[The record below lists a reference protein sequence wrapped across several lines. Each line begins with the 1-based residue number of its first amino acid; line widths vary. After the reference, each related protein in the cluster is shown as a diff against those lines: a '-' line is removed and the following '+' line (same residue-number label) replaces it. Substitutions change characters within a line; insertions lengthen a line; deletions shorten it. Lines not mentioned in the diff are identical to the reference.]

1 MMWLFVACGGA
12 LGAVARYGVS
22 HWLAVPAKVFPWSTL
37 AVNVIGS
44 LLMGV
49 FYVLIVEKYY
59 LSPQWRPFI
68 MVGFFGA
75 FTTYSTFA
83 LEAFLLWQ
91 QGQTTHALI
100 YSALSLAGGIL
111 PVALGIWLT
120 TKIVN

>member
-12 LGAVARYGVS
+12 LGAMARYSIG
-22 HWLAVPAKVFPWSTL
+22 HWLLVPTKVFPWGTL
-37 AVNVIGS
+37 TVNVIGS
-44 LLMGV
+44 LLMGI
-49 FYVLIVEKYY
+49 FYVLIIEKYY

-68 MVGFFGA
+68 MVGFLGA

-91 QGQTTHALI
+91 QGQLVHALI
-100 YSALSLAGGIL
+100 YSISSLLGCIAAI
-111 PVALGIWLT
+111 VIGIWLT